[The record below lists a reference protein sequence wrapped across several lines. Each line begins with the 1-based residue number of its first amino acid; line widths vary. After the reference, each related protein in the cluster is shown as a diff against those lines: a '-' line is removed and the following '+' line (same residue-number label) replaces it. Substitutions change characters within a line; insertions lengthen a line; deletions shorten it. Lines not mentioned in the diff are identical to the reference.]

1 MIFPLLD
8 DFVSL
13 SLDQTGG
20 LHGLVVLGLTDFT
33 PFLIL
38 DILGHPTLVTVPVAL
53 VELVDGV
60 GIGVV
65 AVNGIRT
72 DLLFF
77 AGV

>member
-1 MIFPLLD
+1 
-8 DFVSL
+8 
-13 SLDQTGG
+13 
-20 LHGLVVLGLTDFT
+20 
-33 PFLIL
+33 
-38 DILGHPTLVTVPVAL
+38 VPVAP

-65 AVNGIRT
+65 AVNGVRT